1 MPRHRRRV
9 SGGFVASAVAVGALL
24 ALAGH
29 QGASGRTAGASMAV
43 PSGSSYTPQS
53 WAAALLSAGGWPQTA
68 CNLGAITA
76 WETAEGGNWENSA
89 AANPLDTTQPE
100 SGSWVINSD
109 GVQAY
114 PSWAEGFRATL
125 TTLGYAPYRGI
136 RSALAAGDSAQAIAD
151 AVAGSPWGTG
161 PFNAAC

>member
-1 MPRHRRRV
+1 MARRRRRV
-9 SGGFVASAVAVGALL
+9 PGGFVASAVAAGALL

-125 TTLGYAPYRGI
+125 TTLGYAPYGGI
-136 RSALAAGDSAQAIAD
+136 RWPWRRGTALRPSPMPSPAP
-151 AVAGSPWGTG
+151 PWGTG